1 MKYLLA
7 PDSFKEAASAQA
19 VAEAMRR
26 GVLAGDPDAECRM
39 MPLSD
44 GGEGLTTALVRATG
58 GELKP
63 AHAHDALGRPI
74 CAQYGFLGG
83 GSHMETN
90 GKTGIRTAVVELAA
104 ASGIE
109 HVSPADRDPL
119 AASTYGN
126 YVTTIDGKMNY
137 LEAVKDIGY
146 VYGEAEVQRQGGRIG
161 VYLSLIHI

>member
-1 MKYLLA
+1 VKYLLA

-26 GVLAGDPDAECRM
+26 GVLAGDPDAKCRM

-83 GSHMETN
+83 EATW
-90 GKTGIRTAVVELAA
+90 RPTA
-104 ASGIE
+104 
-109 HVSPADRDPL
+109 
-119 AASTYGN
+119 
-126 YVTTIDGKMNY
+126 
-137 LEAVKDIGY
+137 
-146 VYGEAEVQRQGGRIG
+146 RQA
-161 VYLSLIHI
+161 YAPQ

>member
-44 GGEGLTTALVRATG
+44 GGEGLTATLVRATG

-90 GKTGIRTAVVELAA
+90 GKTSIRTAVVELAA

-119 AASTYGN
+119 AASTYG
-126 YVTTIDGKMNY
+126 T
-137 LEAVKDIGY
+137 
-146 VYGEAEVQRQGGRIG
+146 GE
-161 VYLSLIHI
+161 LIHAAIDAGATRIVLGLRRLRPGPMI

>member
-19 VAEAMRR
+19 VAAAMRR

-63 AHAHDALGRPI
+63 AHVHDALGRPI

-83 GSHMETN
+83 EATW
-90 GKTGIRTAVVELAA
+90 RPTA
-104 ASGIE
+104 
-109 HVSPADRDPL
+109 
-119 AASTYGN
+119 
-126 YVTTIDGKMNY
+126 
-137 LEAVKDIGY
+137 
-146 VYGEAEVQRQGGRIG
+146 RQA
-161 VYLSLIHI
+161 YAPQ